1 MKSLILKSYLIL
13 FLFIGLLAINS
24 CSKDDPLSPA
34 EDHFEAEG
42 MVFYESG
49 IKIAEIYRGV
59 TQDTFFV
66 FANQMTSG
74 IEVKF
79 LNPERQEINSPDYKE
94 KPLSWEIQD
103 TSIVAVWQPEGAEG
117 SYEFHLAGKKV
128 GTTQIEFFI
137 LHEGHPDF
145 RSGKIPVKVLMTR

>member
-1 MKSLILKSYLIL
+1 MKALILKTYLVV
-13 FLFIGLLAINS
+13 FLFIGLFTLSS

-34 EDHFEAEG
+34 EEHFEAEG

-49 IKIAEIYRGV
+49 IKIVEIFRGV
-59 TQDTFFV
+59 TQDTFYV
-66 FANQMTSG
+66 FASQMTPD

-79 LNPERQEINSPDYKE
+79 LSPEKKEIAPPDYKK

-103 TSIVAVWQPEGAEG
+103 TSIVSIWQQEGEEG
-117 SYEFHLAGKKV
+117 SYEFRFSGKKS

-145 RSGKIPVKVLMTR
+145 RSGKIPVKILMTR